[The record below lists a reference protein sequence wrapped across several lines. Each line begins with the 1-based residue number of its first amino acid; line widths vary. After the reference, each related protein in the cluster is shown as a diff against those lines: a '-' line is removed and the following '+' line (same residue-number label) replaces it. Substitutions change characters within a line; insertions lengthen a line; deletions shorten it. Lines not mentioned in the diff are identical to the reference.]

1 MKEKLD
7 LGRIVNWTKIDKPNR
22 IACWEL
28 SEVLGIFIRDYL
40 YKFIE
45 ENTHVY
51 PREYESI
58 EEWHAKVK
66 EVADNFAFGIK
77 DIDDFYE
84 PSLADSVETLI
95 EKDMKLNEIAIQQQE
110 CILKGF
116 DGLKEIFWNLRD

>member
-22 IACWEL
+22 VACWEL

-58 EEWHAKVK
+58 EECPAKVQ
-66 EVADNFAFGIK
+66 EVADN
-77 DIDDFYE
+77 
-84 PSLADSVETLI
+84 VETMI
-95 EKDMKLNEIAIQQQE
+95 EKDMKLNEIATQQRE